1 MLRKPFIVALGCVI
15 VGAALAAGGFRI
27 ERGGSG
33 WPRFITRSNEAA
45 LEAVRKLPAI
55 GSAKVIHLPS
65 AGQLPSW
72 LQG

>member
-1 MLRKPFIVALGCVI
+1 
-15 VGAALAAGGFRI
+15 
-27 ERGGSG
+27 
-33 WPRFITRSNEAA
+33 

-55 GSAKVIHLPS
+55 SSAKVIHLPS